1 MTLPNIP
8 FKSYCWNIGTTSY
21 RTKQF
26 NFNIEKQLSLL
37 DEFWNKPG
45 NTNQNWINNNSLQ
58 KDYYNFL
65 KENKFIVGNAKRPD
79 KDAREKT
86 SGLVEIGLIDND
98 RKLTQVGRKL
108 LEISKLGNF
117 NSDNELN
124 IPKDSYIY
132 LKQLLKMSAT
142 VENKTVRP
150 LILLIYFLSKLK
162 YLTKYEFCYILPLC
176 VDNSITQ
183 KAINFIKKI
192 RNNEETIDNFII
204 DFIFNNDTYKKALNV
219 FMSNKDSEKLIT
231 TIGINR
237 KSRTYDKPYYNFYK
251 TLKEIA
257 LKRNLKSNI
266 LKLYKQTEKIN
277 GKAKNFWKKH
287 LFSSTGKNK
296 LKKEPLKCLKEDS
309 LFNSDIKELKKE
321 FFKLLHLFKIKSILS
336 DYLDLNRRYF
346 KLTDIVIFEDEKI
359 KLDTLPY
366 YYFKNNIDALYN
378 LAFTKSDI
386 LEKDYDI
393 TEICKNIRFDEQQ
406 ILNVVNYEKESNYS
420 SLKELI
426 NSVKDERYIRF
437 NNLISTKFSN
447 EKIIDLLELFETRSD
462 DKINELVTYNADIPT
477 IFEYILGIIWY
488 KISEYKGK
496 ILDYMNLSLDADL
509 LPKTHAVGGSAD
521 IIYKYDKTN
530 VFPEHA
536 VLLEATLTNNQNQR
550 RAEIEPVSRHLGD
563 YLLQTENNKSY
574 CIFISN
580 FLAINVVSDFIN
592 RKTYHHYSNDGTK
605 SVTGLKIIPLQTS
618 ELKTIIKKGLK
629 YKNLYLLFDKAYL
642 SNEKAD
648 TWYNKNIISNL

>member
-37 DEFWNKPG
+37 DEFWNKPE

-65 KENKFIVGNAKRPD
+65 KENKFVVGNAKRPD

-86 SGLVEIGLIDND
+86 SGLVEIGLVNSN
-98 RKLTQVGRKL
+98 RKLTSVGRKL

-124 IPKDSYIY
+124 IAKDSYIY

-150 LILLIYFLSKLK
+150 FILLIYFLSKLE
-162 YLTKYEFCYILPLC
+162 YLTKEEFCYILPLC
-176 VDNSITQ
+176 VDDSIVQ
-183 KAINFIKKI
+183 KAITFIKKI
-192 RNNEETIDNFII
+192 RKDNGTIDNFII

-219 FMSNKDSEKLIT
+219 FMNNKDSEKLIT

-251 TLKEIA
+251 ILKEIA
-257 LKRNLKSNI
+257 VKRNLKSNI

-277 GKAKNFWKKH
+277 GKARSFWKQY
-287 LFSSTGKNK
+287 LFSSTKKSK
-296 LKKEPLKCLKEDS
+296 LKKEPLKCLKENS
-309 LFNSDIKELKKE
+309 LFDTDIKKLKKE
-321 FFKLLHLFKIKSILS
+321 FFKLLHLFKIKSTLS

-346 KLTDIVIFEDEKI
+346 KLTDIIIFEDEKI

-366 YYFKNNIDALYN
+366 YYFKNAIEDLYD

-386 LEKDYDI
+386 LEKDCNI
-393 TEICKNIRFDEQQ
+393 TEICNGLIFDEKQ
-406 ILNVVNYEKESNYS
+406 ILNVINDEKKSNYS

-437 NNLISTKFSN
+437 NNLISTKFPDD
-447 EKIIDLLELFETRSD
+447 KILHLLEMFETRKD
-462 DKINELVTYNADIPT
+462 DKINELVTYNADVPT

-488 KISEYKGK
+488 KVSEYKGK

-521 IIYKYDKTN
+521 IIYQYDKTDS
-530 VFPEHA
+530 FPEHA
-536 VLLEATLTNNQNQR
+536 LLLEATLTNNQNQR
-550 RAEIEPVSRHLGD
+550 RAEMEPVSRHLGN
-563 YLLQTENNKSY
+563 YLLQTGNNKSY

-580 FLAINVVSDFIN
+580 FLDINVISDFIN
-592 RKTYHHYSNDGTK
+592 KKTYYHFSADRTK

-648 TWYNKNIISNL
+648 SWYNKNIVSTL

>member
-37 DEFWNKPG
+37 DEFWNKPE
-45 NTNQNWINNNSLQ
+45 NINKNWTNNNSLQ

-65 KENKFIVGNAKRPD
+65 KENKFVVGNAKRPD

-98 RKLTQVGRKL
+98 RKLTQVGKAL

-117 NSDNELN
+117 DSDNELN
-124 IPKDSYIY
+124 IAKDSYIY
-132 LKQLLKMSAT
+132 LKQLLKMSTT

-150 LILLIYFLSKLK
+150 LILLIYFLSKLE
-162 YLTKYEFCYILPLC
+162 YLTKDEFCYILPLC

-204 DFIFNNDTYKKALNV
+204 DFILNNDTYRKALDLFIN
-219 FMSNKDSEKLIT
+219 NKDSEKLIT

-237 KSRTYDKPYYNFYK
+237 KSRTYDKPYYNFYE

-257 LKRNLKSNI
+257 LKRKLKNNI

-277 GKAKNFWKKH
+277 GKAKNFWKKY
-287 LFSSTGKNK
+287 LFSSTEKNK
-296 LKKEPLKCLKEDS
+296 LQKEPLKCLKENS
-309 LFNSDIKELKKE
+309 LLNKNKTEFKKE
-321 FFKLLHLFKIKSILS
+321 FFKLLHLFKIKSTLS

-346 KLTDIVIFEDEKI
+346 KLTDIIIFEDEKI

-366 YYFKNNIDALYN
+366 YYFKNNINELYN

-386 LEKDYDI
+386 LEKDCNI
-393 TEICKNIRFDEQQ
+393 AEICNDLIFDEKQ
-406 ILNVVNYEKESNYS
+406 ILHIINSERKSKYS
-420 SLKELI
+420 SLKEFT
-426 NSVKDERYIRF
+426 NSVNDERYVRF
-437 NNLISTKFSN
+437 KNLISTKFSN
-447 EKIIDLLELFETRSD
+447 DKILNLLEMFETRND

-477 IFEYILGIIWY
+477 IFEYILGIVWY

-521 IIYKYDKTN
+521 IIYKYDKTDF
-530 VFPEHA
+530 FPKHTL
-536 VLLEATLTNNQNQR
+536 LLEATLTNNQNQR

-563 YLLQTENNKSY
+563 YLLQTGDSKSY

-605 SVTGLKIIPLQTS
+605 SVTGLKIVPLQTS

-648 TWYNKNIISNL
+648 TWYNKNIVSVL